1 MCARLL
7 VERLSVVPDY
17 RLNWTP
23 RSWHGS
29 NISSR
34 CGSAARTHTIVVE
47 EAQIELVWFGRAQS
61 IERLGD
67 VLDANAV
74 LDNPE
79 VVIADGSDY
88 REICGN
94 GGHHQKINH

>member
-1 MCARLL
+1 MCARLS
-7 VERLSVVPDY
+7 VERLSVLRDY
-17 RLNWTP
+17 RLNWTL
-23 RSWHGS
+23 RSGFGAKSGCCWG
-29 NISSR
+29 I
-34 CGSAARTHTIVVE
+34 ATRTQTIVVE

-74 LDNPE
+74 LENPE
-79 VVIADGSDY
+79 VVIADGGDD

-94 GGHHQKINH
+94 GGHHQKIND